1 MRKNR
6 DFLYALR
13 NKTVQVIV
21 LAHTTAGKGTDRKK
35 NIFYIQ
41 CKARFFI

>member
-21 LAHTTAGKGTDRKK
+21 LAHTTAGKGTDKEKK
-35 NIFYIQ
+35 YFLYSM
-41 CKARFFI
+41 